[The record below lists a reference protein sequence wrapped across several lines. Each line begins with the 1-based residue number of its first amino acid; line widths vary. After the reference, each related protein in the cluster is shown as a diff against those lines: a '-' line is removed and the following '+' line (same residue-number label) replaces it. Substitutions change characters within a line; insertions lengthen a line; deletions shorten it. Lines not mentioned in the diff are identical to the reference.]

1 MANTPSSLGLPAGD
15 ARGAA
20 RSASAPW
27 WQALMTV
34 ASAAVIAW
42 PYANPFNGLASI
54 LTVGRLLMGFVFVN
68 RPKRRGVRPGKGP
81 AAT

>member
-42 PYANPFNGLASI
+42 PYAKSVQRVGLHTDCRAPFD
-54 LTVGRLLMGFVFVN
+54 GFVFVN

>member
-1 MANTPSSLGLPAGD
+1 MTNTPNSLGLPAGD
-15 ARGAA
+15 ARRAA

-27 WQALMTV
+27 WQARMTV
-34 ASAAVIAW
+34 ASAAIIAW
-42 PYANPFNGLASI
+42 PYANLFNRLTAI
-54 LTVGRLLMGFVFVN
+54 LSVAFLMGFVVVN